1 MNTLTNS
8 SYANRTST
16 RQLLSVAG
24 LLLILTAA
32 SANAQSFTY
41 INAPSKNYNESR
53 SNTAAR
59 GIAVVH
65 GKRTN
70 GNPYLGLWDVKSNTI
85 LENTSPDMEFAESVE
100 AYAFAQSRGGGD
112 PIKGVGVGIVRKP
125 RPIAFSWNTEENGE
139 GNTHLLSDM
148 GVGASWA
155 TSVDASGQVIGG
167 ALYGSHDGG
176 PESPRAVVW
185 EHEFPSLL
193 PLPAGTHA
201 SEVTGISSD
210 GQLRVGTISPDY
222 SSRPQGKAVNE
233 RGLQFQGIVWTPNG
247 MSVISP
253 SVAGS
258 DALSIGLNG
267 IGPDNDAC
275 YATISSTRSNMKG
288 GMYRP
293 STNTFTLFDGGDING
308 DGMIDMMDDHDSA
321 VYAISLDSSIAGG
334 SITVAGVE
342 TAMLWINDASG
353 YQPVDA
359 ASYFNNI
366 GGTGNDGVRLT
377 RVTGISPDGRELFG
391 ECIAPDGY
399 ATVWHATIPA
409 PGAASLALLG
419 GLAALRRKR

>member
-1 MNTLTNS
+1 MNTLTTS

-16 RQLLSVAG
+16 KQLLSVVG
-24 LLLILTAA
+24 LVMALSAA

-59 GIAVVH
+59 SIVFVH
-65 GKRTN
+65 GKRN
-70 GNPYLGLWDVKSNTI
+70 DGRPYLGLWDVKSNEI
-85 LENTSPDMEFAESVE
+85 LENTSPDMDFAESVE
-100 AYAFAQSRGGGD
+100 AYAFAQSRSSGD
-112 PIKGVGVGIVRKP
+112 PVKGVGVGVVRKP
-125 RPIAFSWNTEENGE
+125 RPIAFYWNTNENGE
-139 GNTHLLSDM
+139 GNTHLLNDM

-155 TSVDASGQVIGG
+155 TSVGASGQVIGG

-210 GQLRVGTISPDY
+210 GQVRVGTTSSQY
-222 SSRPQGKAVNE
+222 SSRPQGKAINE
-233 RGLQFQGIVWTPNG
+233 KGVQFQGIVWTPNG
-247 MSVISP
+247 MSVVSP

-258 DALSIGLNG
+258 EALSIGLNG
-267 IGPDNDAC
+267 IGPDDDAC
-275 YATISSTRSNMKG
+275 FATISTTRSNAKG

-293 STNTFTLFDGGDING
+293 STNTFTLLDGGDINH

-321 VYAISLDSSIAGG
+321 VCAISLDSSIAGG
-334 SITVAGVE
+334 SITVAGIE
-342 TAMLWINDASG
+342 TAMVWVNSASG

-359 ASYFNNI
+359 ASYIHI

-377 RVTGISPDGRELFG
+377 RVTGISPDGFELSG
-391 ECIAPDGY
+391 EGIAPDGY
-399 ATVWHATIPA
+399 ATVWHATVPA

-419 GLAALRRKR
+419 GLAALRRRR